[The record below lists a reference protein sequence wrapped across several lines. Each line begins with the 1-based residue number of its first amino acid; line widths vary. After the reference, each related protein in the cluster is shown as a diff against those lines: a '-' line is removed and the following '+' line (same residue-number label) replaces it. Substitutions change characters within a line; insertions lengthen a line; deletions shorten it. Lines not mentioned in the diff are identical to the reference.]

1 MKYYSLPPKKKMS
14 KRYLEKMVILRIF
27 LHLNSS
33 VFSGLAAITT
43 I

>member
-1 MKYYSLPPKKKMS
+1 MKYYSLPPQKKMS

-33 VFSGLAAITT
+33 VFLGLAAITT